1 MGARPW
7 AHGGTTDA
15 SQRSMATTGNTTIA
29 TSSDPVVSEH
39 VITTAERS
47 AIASPIGWS
56 AIFGASAVTVGL
68 WLVLH
73 LLGIGIGLTAIDP
86 ADPSSLRGVGIGAGV
101 WSLIAPLIAL
111 FVGGLV
117 AGRVAPTINTLNA
130 AIHGTVTWAVA
141 AIVALILLTMTISSM
156 VRGAVSTGQAV
167 GSAAT
172 SAVSSAANASDASM
186 LKQLGI
192 DANDMIAPINEEL
205 RQQGMPAVKAENVE
219 AAAREIVERSVREGG
234 IDRETAVG
242 IVAKRTALTRPQAE
256 RLADQLERQA
266 DSAAERGG
274 DVLQQ
279 VQRTALDAVETTGK
293 VLLVLSITMLLG
305 LLAAIGGSI
314 LSVRRERREHVVLPR
329 AVSRA

>member
-1 MGARPW
+1 MQLRPL
-7 AHGGTTDA
+7 
-15 SQRSMATTGNTTIA
+15 MTTIGPPTPP
-29 TSSDPVVSEH
+29 TSTDSVVSEP
-39 VITTAERS
+39 VFTTAERT

-86 ADPSSLRGVGIGAGV
+86 SDPSSLRGVGIGAGV

-117 AGRVAPTINTLNA
+117 AGRMAPTINTLNA
-130 AIHGTVTWAVA
+130 AIHGTVTWAIA

-156 VRGAVSTGQAV
+156 VRGAVSTGKAV

-172 SAVSSAANASDASM
+172 SAVSSAASASDASM
-186 LKQLGI
+186 LQKLGI
-192 DANDMIAPINEEL
+192 DSKDLIAPINEEL
-205 RQQGMPAVKAENVE
+205 KQQGMPAVKPENVE
-219 AAAREIVERSVREGG
+219 AAAREILERSVREGG
-234 IDRETAVG
+234 IDRDTAVG
-242 IVAKRTALTRPQAE
+242 IVAKRTALTRAQAE
-256 RLADQLERQA
+256 RLADQLERKA
-266 DSAAERGG
+266 NAAGERGG
-274 DVLQQ
+274 NLLQDAQ
-279 VQRTALDAVETTGK
+279 KTALDAVETTGK

-305 LLAAIGGSI
+305 LAAAIGGSI